1 MGLFGRPSVKEQ
13 QQKVREDA
21 ILDATHALLAMK
33 GFDLM
38 MVDEVAGEAGV
49 AKASLYKHFDS
60 KEALAAAV
68 MTRLLDRA
76 LQHIGQLPPDLSAY
90 DKLESVLRW
99 ALELRLQGGLPLLPS
114 TSTTLRDGLLRNKEY
129 VRRILKMNEEMT
141 ALVEAAQR
149 DGRLASGLPAEV
161 IVFSIYARTCDPS
174 VDYLKMTRHYSD
186 AQIVDYLLTAAFD
199 GVVAPAAAKPHAR

>member
-1 MGLFGRPSVKEQ
+1 MGMFGRPSVKEQ

-21 ILDATHALLAMK
+21 ILDATHGLLARK

-38 MVDEVAGEAGV
+38 TVDEVAAEAGV

-76 LQHIGQLPPDLSAY
+76 LAFIAGLPPALPAY
-90 DKLESVLRW
+90 DRLESVLRW

-114 TSTTLRDGLLRNKEY
+114 TSATLRDGLLRNKEY
-129 VRRILKMNEEMT
+129 VRRILAMNEKMSE
-141 ALVEAAQR
+141 LVEAAKR
-149 DGRLASGLPAEV
+149 EGRLSTALPSEV

-174 VDYLKMTRHYSD
+174 VDYLRMTRNYTD
-186 AQIVDYLLTAAFD
+186 AQIVDYLLAAAFD
-199 GVVAPAAAKPHAR
+199 GVAAPAAARRR